1 MATAM
6 ISLAL
11 RRPSLPQAVRRGP
24 SNRLPPLRIAIP
36 IVVAAWAVLFE
47 AWRFVGTVSTQPGNN
62 DFRVFYLAAEAGAT
76 WGWPHMY
83 DPSKLELLN
92 QTFGVVGSANIA
104 PLYTYLNPPLLAWL
118 IAIMTPLPF
127 SLDLYLWTGLNVA
140 AIAVASGLVFGRSRS
155 AWTLAFLSSL
165 ALWPAAFAIERGQPE
180 LLLYALVVASW
191 WCAQRGHQRWAGVL
205 LGLASC
211 IKPQDVILLPAVF
224 FICGFRLTALWWLA
238 ATGVAVALFA
248 AVLGPTGIGTY
259 GGVMA
264 WAASDPSFT
273 AAPLLSPFGPR
284 ASLLVGQAVFAAIA
298 LIGVWLNRRSLRV
311 ALAIGIV
318 GTLTSAV
325 HLHEYD
331 YVGLVVSAW
340 LAIDG
345 SMSLDDIVWIGTG
358 IVSGQLPAI
367 GIRAA
372 ILIWLPLSLGFLI
385 MRGRWRGRLNPLA
398 AFHPRGPNMTASFRS
413 GQSES

>member
-1 MATAM
+1 MATAV

-24 SNRLPPLRIAIP
+24 SKRLPPLRIAIP

-83 DPSKLELLN
+83 DPSKLELLK
-92 QTFGVVGSANIA
+92 QSFGVVGSANIA

-118 IAIMTPLPF
+118 IAILTPLPF
-127 SLDLYLWTGLNVA
+127 S
-140 AIAVASGLVFGRSRS
+140 
-155 AWTLAFLSSL
+155 
-165 ALWPAAFAIERGQPE
+165 

-248 AVLGPTGIGTY
+248 AALGPTGIGTY

-273 AAPLLSPFGPR
+273 ATPLLSPFGPR

-298 LIGVWLNRRSLRV
+298 LIGVWLIGRSLRV

>member
-1 MATAM
+1 
-6 ISLAL
+6 
-11 RRPSLPQAVRRGP
+11 
-24 SNRLPPLRIAIP
+24 
-36 IVVAAWAVLFE
+36 
-47 AWRFVGTVSTQPGNN
+47 
-62 DFRVFYLAAEAGAT
+62 
-76 WGWPHMY
+76 
-83 DPSKLELLN
+83 
-92 QTFGVVGSANIA
+92 
-104 PLYTYLNPPLLAWL
+104 
-118 IAIMTPLPF
+118 
-127 SLDLYLWTGLNVA
+127 
-140 AIAVASGLVFGRSRS
+140 VFGRSRS

-248 AVLGPTGIGTY
+248 AALGPTGIGTY

-273 AAPLLSPFGPR
+273 ATPLLSPFGPR

-385 MRGRWRGRLNPLA
+385 MRGRWRGGMNPLA
-398 AFHPRGPNMTASFRS
+398 AFPPRGPNMTTPFRS